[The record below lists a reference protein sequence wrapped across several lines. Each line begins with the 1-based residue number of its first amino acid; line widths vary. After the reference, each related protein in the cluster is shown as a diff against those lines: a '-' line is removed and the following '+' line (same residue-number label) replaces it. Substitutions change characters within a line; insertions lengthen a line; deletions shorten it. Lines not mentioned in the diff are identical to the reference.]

1 MAVLRHGARPSL
13 NTGSAHF
20 TSAAWAQPGTPN
32 ARGCGT
38 SRAAE
43 QGNVKAMH
51 NLAVLSVSGGRSDY
65 SAAAKWFAQAADFG
79 LTDSQVNLAIL
90 YQNGLG
96 VSKDLTQA
104 YKWLTLA
111 ARGGD
116 REAAGRA
123 AQVKAQLSPA
133 DVQTADADVA
143 AWRARVPDA
152 AANERRPRSLLDTR
166 SSKRFVPATDPAQAM
181 RRVPQV
187 ADDLRVRS
195 QAV

>member
-1 MAVLRHGARPSL
+1 LEVASRFAAGQGVERDLLQAFHWYGRAAAKGSTVAQYRLGAFYER
-13 NTGSAHF
+13 GM
-20 TSAAWAQPGTPN
+20 GT
-32 ARGCGT
+32 ARDAERARVWYT
-38 SRAAE
+38 RAAE

-90 YQNGLG
+90 HQSGLG
-96 VSKDLTQA
+96 VSKNPAQA

-123 AQVKAQLSPA
+123 AQVRALLSPS
-133 DVQTADADVA
+133 DVQTADAGVA
-143 AWRARVPDA
+143 TWRARVPDA
-152 AANERRPRSLLDTR
+152 GTNDTTAAAILHTG
-166 SSKRFVPATDPAQAM
+166 Q
-181 RRVPQV
+181 
-187 ADDLRVRS
+187 
-195 QAV
+195 